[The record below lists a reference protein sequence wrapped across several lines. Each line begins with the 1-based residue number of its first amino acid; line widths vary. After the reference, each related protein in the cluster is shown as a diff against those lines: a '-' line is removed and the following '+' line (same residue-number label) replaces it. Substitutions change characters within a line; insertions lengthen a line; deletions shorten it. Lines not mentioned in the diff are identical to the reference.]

1 MSKRNGFTLVELLVV
16 IAIIGILIAMLFPAL
31 TAVRGAARS
40 TQCKSNL
47 RQFAICLLAKASDSP
62 SGKFC
67 SGAFDSGRD
76 GAFDKY
82 SWVAD
87 CVAQDVFPGQILC
100 PSSICLGSEKLNLNS
115 SDTTEFGGRASP
127 ARQGVPF
134 SKADGTLNG
143 VVEAGYNTNYATGWH
158 LVRSRPIFRNGAT
171 SGDLKNWYTRG
182 GGTQITAGPL
192 TLRDLDSASVNASS
206 IAMIGCAAQGDV
218 AAGDDDP
225 DGLLSASTGLDLP
238 ALGLTSG
245 VPVCESF
252 NDGPSVVGSGRIQTI
267 RTARGDN
274 VPQRDFASPEFPL
287 KGEPGTPDLVLQDT
301 RDWFAWHNGYIN
313 VVFMDGSVRALEDVN
328 GDGYINPGFA
338 ATGLVTSASGFDSVA
353 AAQSAMVGYQDSECE
368 VNPWEL
374 YSGTILNEGV
384 ATKSF
389 EN

>member
-100 PSSICLGSEKLNLNS
+100 PSSNCLGSEKLNLNS

-127 ARQGVPF
+127 ARRGVPF
-134 SKADGTLNG
+134 SKADGTLAG
-143 VVEAGYNTNYATGWH
+143 VVREGYNTKYATGWH
-158 LVRSRPIFRNGAT
+158 LVRSRPIFSTGGTR
-171 SGDLKNWYTRG
+171 GDLKNWYVRG
-182 GGTQITAGPL
+182 ANTQITAGPL
-192 TLRDLDSASVNASS
+192 TLRDLDAASVNASS
-206 IAMIGCAAQGDV
+206 IPMIGCAAQGDTV
-218 AAGDDDP
+218 GKS
-225 DGLLSASTGLDLP
+225 DGFLDAETGLDLP

-245 VPVCESF
+245 SPVCESF
-252 NDGPSVVGSGRIQTI
+252 NDGPSEINGAKISTI
-267 RTARGDN
+267 NASRGAG
-274 VPQRDFASPEFPL
+274 VPESAFKSPTFPL
-287 KGEPGTPDLVLQDT
+287 KGDVTSEDLILQDT
-301 RDWFAWHNGYIN
+301 RDWFAWHSGSVN
-313 VVFMDGSVRALEDVN
+313 VVFADGSVRALEDVN
-328 GDGYINPGFA
+328 GDGYINLGFR
-338 ATGLVTSASGFDSVA
+338 ATGLVTSASGFDSIA
-353 AAQSAMVGYQDSECE
+353 EAQSATVGYQDSETE

-374 YSGTILNEGV
+374 FSGTFLNDGV
-384 ATKSF
+384 AGKGF
-389 EN
+389 E